1 MRDVDIERLSP
12 KERAR
17 IRKERLKWR
26 RREVRHGLK
35 PVCAEVR
42 GREKEWWGIEY
53 QVPKPVIEEEEKRG
67 SEVAVGEE

>member
-1 MRDVDIERLSP
+1 MRDVYMERLSP

-35 PVCAEVR
+35 PVRENVR

-53 QVPKPVIEEEEKRG
+53 KEPKVEAEGEKEPG
-67 SEVAVGEE
+67 LEVAEGE